1 MPNDL
6 LLPAFLLTL
15 VANALL
21 VAIAIRALTR
31 NRAERDRETRWT
43 GLPDTRTV
51 VRPAPLPTEP
61 PVVGLPEREPAVT
74 PESRPEPPP
83 VAEPASAIVSDPAP
97 GPSSA
102 SPRRKKPTA
111 RPSVASPRKRGSTSA
126 TPKSATSRTNRASD
140 QRTDTTRAGRRR
152 FSLPPLDEDHE
163 RVSRSIQ
170 SFLSG
175 ADLPEVPDAGPNPA
189 AAPVPTTIA
198 VVAVHGL
205 DDASASNDA
214 ARRDGVEAAL
224 ATVERTL
231 RSAARTA
238 DRVTTTGSGRYRVV
252 LPGTG
257 ELAARSYLRR
267 VRASVD
273 PSLTAVDGPLV
284 LVTATTTVL
293 DEPVASA
300 SARAEGRLDAT
311 LAGLTRDAAD
321 REPRVAGD

>member
-21 VAIAIRALTR
+21 VAIAIRALAR
-31 NRAERDRETRWT
+31 NRAERDRDTRRT
-43 GLPDTRTV
+43 GLPDARAAVQPTP
-51 VRPAPLPTEP
+51 RPIRP
-61 PVVGLPEREPAVT
+61 PVMGAPERELPGA
-74 PESRPEPPP
+74 PEPPADPAP
-83 VAEPASAIVSDPAP
+83 VAEPVPATSSRPVSTPASAS
-97 GPSSA
+97 
-102 SPRRKKPTA
+102 RRGKPVA
-111 RPSVASPRKRGSTSA
+111 RPSVATPRRRGSSSA
-126 TPKSATSRTNRASD
+126 TSKSATSRTGTASETPRA
-140 QRTDTTRAGRRR
+140 DTPRAGRRR
-152 FSLPPLDEDHE
+152 FSLPPLDDDHD

-175 ADLPEVPDAGPNPA
+175 ADIPEVADSAPNQA

-205 DDASASNDA
+205 DDGSALNDP

-252 LPGTG
+252 LPATG
-257 ELAARSYLRR
+257 ELAARAYLRR

-273 PSLTAVDGPLV
+273 PSLEAADAPLV

-300 SARAEGRLDAT
+300 SARAEARLDAS

-321 REPRVAGD
+321 KEPRVAGD